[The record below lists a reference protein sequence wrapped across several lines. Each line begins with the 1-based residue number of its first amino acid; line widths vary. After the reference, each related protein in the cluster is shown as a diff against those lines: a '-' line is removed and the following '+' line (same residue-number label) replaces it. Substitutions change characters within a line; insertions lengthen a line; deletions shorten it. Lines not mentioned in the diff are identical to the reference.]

1 VSAVTDTPI
10 ESAKPRKLALGLI
23 LCAILSNV
31 SYSIMWNSVVVALP
45 HMQGQ
50 FAATKDQ
57 VAWVMIA
64 YLLGSGI
71 ATSVIGWFSSRF
83 GRKRVFCSA
92 LALFCVS
99 LVGCGVATSMEEMVF
114 WRLVQGLAGA
124 PMVPLTQILVV
135 NAFPP
140 EQHSRA
146 TSIWAFGFISANLF
160 SPVLAGNIIA
170 SLGWEWIFLI
180 ILPFSLLALVWS
192 FFVVPDTEP
201 SGEKLDWFGFMT
213 LILAVG
219 ALQVGLARGER
230 LGWGDSVEV
239 LILLSCAGFF
249 LYWFL
254 VHTIGKPNTFVDT
267 KLFRSRNFSLGL
279 TFIFLIGVVLYL
291 PMFFLPLMLR
301 DVADYPPEAI
311 GNILMSRGAGTVCTL
326 LLVGFLRD
334 RVEPKLLVTI
344 GLLMAAGPT
353 WFMARWSV
361 DVDPGQVIM
370 ANFFQGLSAG
380 FIWAPVNKLALGDL
394 RDAAQDKGYALF
406 YLVFDIGNA
415 IGTAAFITFW
425 THYAAINRAWISES
439 VTPYS
444 DTWRQS
450 GLLDDGENLGLIAD
464 EMTRQAAVIAFN
476 NCYFAM
482 GVILIALIPLLLLF
496 KTGKEPNH

>member
-1 VSAVTDTPI
+1 
-10 ESAKPRKLALGLI
+10 
-23 LCAILSNV
+23 
-31 SYSIMWNSVVVALP
+31 
-45 HMQGQ
+45 
-50 FAATKDQ
+50 
-57 VAWVMIA
+57 
-64 YLLGSGI
+64 
-71 ATSVIGWFSSRF
+71 
-83 GRKRVFCSA
+83 
-92 LALFCVS
+92 
-99 LVGCGVATSMEEMVF
+99 
-114 WRLVQGLAGA
+114 
-124 PMVPLTQILVV
+124 
-135 NAFPP
+135 
-140 EQHSRA
+140 
-146 TSIWAFGFISANLF
+146 
-160 SPVLAGNIIA
+160 
-170 SLGWEWIFLI
+170 
-180 ILPFSLLALVWS
+180 
-192 FFVVPDTEP
+192 
-201 SGEKLDWFGFMT
+201 
-213 LILAVG
+213 
-219 ALQVGLARGER
+219 
-230 LGWGDSVEV
+230 
-239 LILLSCAGFF
+239 
-249 LYWFL
+249 
-254 VHTIGKPNTFVDT
+254 
-267 KLFRSRNFSLGL
+267 LGL

-450 GLLDDGENLGLIAD
+450 GLLDGGENLGLIAD